1 MQSPIQTQ
9 TGSNTAP
16 TADQTPEPVDFG
28 LDKDVRYGLAY
39 SGGVDSCYLLA
50 ELLRQGY
57 DVKAYTILDD
67 LQITRDTDDSV
78 SVAGLLGAEQEII
91 PINIWE
97 GHDELRANPWDRCYH
112 CKSMVFG
119 TILERMRADGRT
131 VLLDGTNASDR
142 EDRRPGFRAIHELGV
157 VSPLRA
163 AGLTKDM
170 IRERSAA
177 LGLPTANKPSY
188 ACYGAFFDR
197 GEAITPESL
206 RKTVDRFMA
215 AHPDAADRVRT
226 DGNIE
231 PSPAEAEALRRERE
245 RAQGQAQAQERDS
258 SSPEVGSPASKPSS
272 RKAD

>member
-1 MQSPIQTQ
+1 M
-9 TGSNTAP
+9 A
-16 TADQTPEPVDFG
+16 EPQFVEFD
-28 LDKDVRYGLAY
+28 LDKSVRYGLAY

-78 SVAGLLGAEQEII
+78 SVAKMLGAEQEII
-91 PINIWE
+91 PVDIWE

-119 TILERMRADGRT
+119 TILEHMRADGRT

-163 AGLTKDM
+163 AGITKDM
-170 IRERSAA
+170 VRENSAK
-177 LGLPTANKPSY
+177 LGLPTATKASY
-188 ACYGAFFDR
+188 ACYGAYFEK
-197 GEAITPESL
+197 GEHITPESL
-206 RKTVDRFMA
+206 RKTVAKFLDD
-215 AHPDAADRVRT
+215 HPDVADRVRA
-226 DGNIE
+226 DDNIE
-231 PSPAEAEALRRERE
+231 PRPAEAAALGRE
-245 RAQGQAQAQERDS
+245 GVPGSQAPS
-258 SSPEVGSPASKPSS
+258 ASGRPCICDKHLDVCVCPG
-272 RKAD
+272 AN

>member
-1 MQSPIQTQ
+1 MKL
-9 TGSNTAP
+9 N
-16 TADQTPEPVDFG
+16 
-28 LDKDVRYGLAY
+28 LDKGVRYGLAY

-78 SVAGLLGAEQEII
+78 SVAKMLGAEQEII
-91 PINIWE
+91 PINIWD

-119 TILERMRADGRT
+119 TILAHMRADGRT

-157 VSPLRA
+157 VSPLRE
-163 AGLTKDM
+163 AGMTKDM
-170 IRERSAA
+170 VRAASAA

-188 ACYGAFFDR
+188 ACYGAFFEK

-206 RKTVDRFMA
+206 RKTVASFMA
-215 AHPDAADRVRT
+215 SHPDAADRVRT
-226 DGNIE
+226 DGNIA

-245 RAQGQAQAQERDS
+245 RAEAARAAE
-258 SSPEVGSPASKPSS
+258 PAAHKES
-272 RKAD
+272 A

>member
-1 MQSPIQTQ
+1 MQF
-9 TGSNTAP
+9 
-16 TADQTPEPVDFG
+16 D
-28 LDKDVRYGLAY
+28 LDKSVRYGLAY

-78 SVAGLLGAEQEII
+78 TIAKMLGAEQEII
-91 PINIWE
+91 PINIWD
-97 GHDELRANPWDRCYH
+97 GHDDLRANPWDRCYH

-119 TILERMRADGRT
+119 TILEHMRADGRT

-163 AGLTKDM
+163 AGMTKDM
-170 IRERSAA
+170 VREESAK

-188 ACYGAFFDR
+188 ACYGAYF
-197 GEAITPESL
+197 GKNEAITPESL
-206 RKTVDRFMA
+206 AATVDRFMA
-215 AHPDAADRVRT
+215 SHPDAADRVRT

-231 PSPAEAEALRRERE
+231 PSAAEAAALARENAAAKAARERE
-245 RAQGQAQAQERDS
+245 AAEAGTGAATTSTE
-258 SSPEVGSPASKPSS
+258 A
-272 RKAD
+272 

>member
-1 MQSPIQTQ
+1 MQF
-9 TGSNTAP
+9 
-16 TADQTPEPVDFG
+16 D
-28 LDKDVRYGLAY
+28 LDKDIRYGLAY

-50 ELLRQGY
+50 ELLRAGY

-78 SVAGLLGAEQEII
+78 TIAKMLGAEQEII
-91 PINIWE
+91 PINLWD
-97 GHDELRANPWDRCYH
+97 GHEDLRANPWDRCYH

-157 VSPLRA
+157 RSPLRE
-163 AGLTKDM
+163 AGLTKDQV
-170 IRERSAA
+170 RENSAK

-188 ACYGAFFDR
+188 ACYGVYFGR

-206 RKTVDRFMA
+206 KKTVDKFMA
-215 AHPDAADRVRT
+215 SHPDAADRVRT

-231 PSPAEAEALRRERE
+231 PSPAEAAALARE
-245 RAQGQAQAQERDS
+245 
-258 SSPEVGSPASKPSS
+258 
-272 RKAD
+272 KA